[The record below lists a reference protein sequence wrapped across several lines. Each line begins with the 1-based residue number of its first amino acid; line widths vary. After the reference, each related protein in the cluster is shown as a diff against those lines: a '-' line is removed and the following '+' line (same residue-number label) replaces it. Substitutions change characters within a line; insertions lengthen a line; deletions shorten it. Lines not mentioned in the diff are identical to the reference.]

1 VIVSRGF
8 RDADTSQRM
17 SAEETDEAIRRVR
30 AVAEEQARHAADL
43 RDRGSYGSCEECG
56 RPIGED
62 RLAAVPEAT
71 RCLSCQ
77 SRWEAGAGGDD
88 HRQQRN
94 QSSV

>member
-1 VIVSRGF
+1 MSRGF

-17 SAEETDEAIRRVR
+17 SAEETDEAIKHVR
-30 AVAEEQARHAADL
+30 AVGVEQARHAAEL
-43 RDRGSYGSCEECG
+43 RQKGSYGSCEVCG
-56 RPIGED
+56 GPIGED

-77 SRWEAGAGGDD
+77 ARWEAGAGGDD
-88 HRQQRN
+88 HRQHRN